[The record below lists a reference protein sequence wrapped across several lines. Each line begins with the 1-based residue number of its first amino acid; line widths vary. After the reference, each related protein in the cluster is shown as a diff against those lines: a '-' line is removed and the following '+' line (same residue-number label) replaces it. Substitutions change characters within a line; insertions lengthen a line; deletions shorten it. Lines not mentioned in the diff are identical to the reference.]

1 MRRQARS
8 VTGQGCWHLLKQEIQ
23 DKTNF
28 SSPQCE
34 CCFLVCVFLRHKVK
48 IFAFHLLKYK
58 IGPYIDNISSCLLLF
73 IMSNDQ
79 QVQPRKEGGDDRYA
93 MLYIL
98 KLPMNPVLRSH
109 QDLSFIGYCPTFYVI
124 YIMHRLSAKKM
135 KTSGKTKTKNN
146 IYDFTG
152 IKTSGKGHFF
162 LLNL

>member
-23 DKTNF
+23 DKTNY

-109 QDLSFIGYCPTFYVI
+109 QDLSFIGCCPTFYVI
-124 YIMHRLSAKKM
+124 YIMHRLSAKKWKLLVKEKQ
-135 KTSGKTKTKNN
+135 KTIFTTLLVLKHHGKD
-146 IYDFTG
+146 I
-152 IKTSGKGHFF
+152 FF
-162 LLNL
+162 Y